1 MNKTRSKSFIA
12 GLALVGG
19 SIAMAGTS
27 SLSDLH
33 EEDVE
38 GKTIFDGTGSLLGDA
53 DELVETKSHQKMV
66 VIDLDDNDK
75 EVAVPL
81 DRFSM
86 SSDGKNLTIDMTRAE
101 LLALPDYDPMDMEDA
116 DD

>member
-1 MNKTRSKSFIA
+1 MSRRFNTNLIA
-12 GLALVGG
+12 GALLAGT
-19 SIAMAGTS
+19 SIVMAGTS
-27 SLSDLH
+27 TLGDLH

-38 GKTIFDGTGSLLGDA
+38 GKSVFDSTGTLLGDA
-53 DELVETKSHQKMV
+53 DELVETKSHEKMV
-66 VIDLDDNDK
+66 VIDLEDDDK

-86 SSDGKNLTIDMTRAE
+86 SSDGKNLTTQMTRAQ

-116 DD
+116 DN